1 MKLRKLVL
9 AALFAALACGA
20 TMVIQVPSPI
30 GGYLNLGDC
39 IVLLAGWLLGPAY
52 GAAAAGLG
60 SALADLTLGYTS
72 YIPGT
77 FVIKALM
84 AVVAYYA
91 AKAVPGKTVVKSV
104 VSGVLAE
111 VVMVG
116 GYFCFEATILGNGLG
131 AAVGIASNL
140 MQALAGIVCA
150 VLIKLIL
157 DKKNL
162 WKW

>member
-1 MKLRKLVL
+1 MKVKKLVL
-9 AALFAALACGA
+9 AALFAALAYCA
-20 TMVIQVPSPI
+20 TLIIHIPSPI

-104 VSGVLAE
+104 ISGVLAE
-111 VVMVG
+111 FVMVG

>member
-1 MKLRKLVL
+1 MKVKKLVL
-9 AALFAALACGA
+9 AALFAALAYCA
-20 TMVIQVPSPI
+20 TLIIHIPSPI

-39 IVLLAGWLLGPAY
+39 IVLLAGWLRGPAY

-104 VSGVLAE
+104 ISGVLAE

>member
-1 MKLRKLVL
+1 MKVKKLVL
-9 AALFAALACGA
+9 AALFAALAYCA
-20 TMVIQVPSPI
+20 TLIIHIQSPI
-30 GGYLNLGDC
+30 GGYLTLGDC

-104 VSGVLAE
+104 ISGVLAE

>member
-1 MKLRKLVL
+1 MKVKKLVL
-9 AALFAALACGA
+9 AALFAALAYCA
-20 TMVIQVPSPI
+20 TLIIHIPSPI
-30 GGYLNLGDC
+30 VGYLNLGDC

>member
-1 MKLRKLVL
+1 MKVKKLVL
-9 AALFAALACGA
+9 AALFAALAYCA
-20 TMVIQVPSPI
+20 TLIIHIPSPI

-104 VSGVLAE
+104 ISGVLAE

>member
-1 MKLRKLVL
+1 MKVKKLVL
-9 AALFAALACGA
+9 AALFAALAYCA
-20 TMVIQVPSPI
+20 TLIIHIPSPI

-140 MQALAGIVCA
+140 MQALTGIVCA

>member
-1 MKLRKLVL
+1 MKVKKLVL
-9 AALFAALACGA
+9 AALFAALAYCA
-20 TMVIQVPSPI
+20 TLIIHIPSPI

-104 VSGVLAE
+104 ISGVLAE

-116 GYFCFEATILGNGLG
+116 GYFCFEAMILGNGLG

>member
-1 MKLRKLVL
+1 M
-9 AALFAALACGA
+9 
-20 TMVIQVPSPI
+20 
-30 GGYLNLGDC
+30 
-39 IVLLAGWLLGPAY
+39 LLAGWLLGPAY

-104 VSGVLAE
+104 ISGVLAE

>member
-1 MKLRKLVL
+1 MKVKKLVL
-9 AALFAALACGA
+9 AALFAALAYCA
-20 TMVIQVPSPI
+20 TLIIHIPSPI

-91 AKAVPGKTVVKSV
+91 AKAVPGKSVVKSV

>member
-1 MKLRKLVL
+1 MKVKKLVL
-9 AALFAALACGA
+9 AALFAALAYCA
-20 TMVIQVPSPI
+20 TLIIHIPSPI

-77 FVIKALM
+77 LVIKALM

-91 AKAVPGKTVVKSV
+91 AKAVPGKSVVKSV

>member
-1 MKLRKLVL
+1 
-9 AALFAALACGA
+9 
-20 TMVIQVPSPI
+20 
-30 GGYLNLGDC
+30 
-39 IVLLAGWLLGPAY
+39 
-52 GAAAAGLG
+52 
-60 SALADLTLGYTS
+60 
-72 YIPGT
+72 
-77 FVIKALM
+77 M

>member
-1 MKLRKLVL
+1 MKVKKLVL
-9 AALFAALACGA
+9 AALFAALAYCA
-20 TMVIQVPSPI
+20 TLIIHIPSPI

-52 GAAAAGLG
+52 GAAVAGLG

-104 VSGVLAE
+104 ISGVLAE

>member
-1 MKLRKLVL
+1 MKVKKLVL
-9 AALFAALACGA
+9 AALFAALAYCA
-20 TMVIQVPSPI
+20 TLIIHIPSPI
-30 GGYLNLGDC
+30 GGYINLGDC

>member
-1 MKLRKLVL
+1 MKVKKLVL
-9 AALFAALACGA
+9 AALFAALAYCA
-20 TMVIQVPSPI
+20 TLIIHIPSPI

-91 AKAVPGKTVVKSV
+91 AKAVPGKSVVKSV

-162 WKW
+162 RKW

>member
-1 MKLRKLVL
+1 MKVKKLVL
-9 AALFAALACGA
+9 AALFAALAYCA
-20 TMVIQVPSPI
+20 TLIIHIPSPI

-150 VLIKLIL
+150 ALIKLIL

>member
-1 MKLRKLVL
+1 MKVKKLVL
-9 AALFAALACGA
+9 GALFAALAYCA
-20 TMVIQVPSPI
+20 TLIIHIPSPI

-104 VSGVLAE
+104 ISGVLAE

>member
-1 MKLRKLVL
+1 MKVKKLVL
-9 AALFAALACGA
+9 AALFAALAYCA
-20 TMVIQVPSPI
+20 TLIIHIPSPI
-30 GGYLNLGDC
+30 GSYLNLGDC

>member
-1 MKLRKLVL
+1 MKVKKLVL
-9 AALFAALACGA
+9 AALFAALAYCA
-20 TMVIQVPSPI
+20 TLVIHIPSPI

-52 GAAAAGLG
+52 GAVAAGLG
-60 SALADLTLGYTS
+60 PALADLTLGYMV
-72 YIPGT
+72 YVPGT

-84 AVVAYYA
+84 AIVAYFA
-91 AKAVPGKTVVKSV
+91 AKAIPGKPVVKSV

-111 VVMVG
+111 AVMVG
-116 GYFCFEATILGNGLG
+116 GYFCFEATFLRLGLG
-131 AAVGIASNL
+131 AAAGVVSNL
-140 MQALAGIVCA
+140 MQALAGIICA
-150 VLIKLIL
+150 VLVKLIL

>member
-1 MKLRKLVL
+1 MKVKKLVL
-9 AALFAALACGA
+9 AALFAALAYCA
-20 TMVIQVPSPI
+20 TLIIHIPSPI

-116 GYFCFEATILGNGLG
+116 GYFCFEATILGTGLG

>member
-1 MKLRKLVL
+1 MKVKKLVL
-9 AALFAALACGA
+9 AALFAALAYCA
-20 TMVIQVPSPI
+20 TLIIHIPSPI

-60 SALADLTLGYTS
+60 SALADLTLGYTI

>member
-1 MKLRKLVL
+1 MKVKKLVL
-9 AALFAALACGA
+9 AALFAALAYCA
-20 TMVIQVPSPI
+20 TLIIHIPSPI

-91 AKAVPGKTVVKSV
+91 AKAVPGKSVVKSV

-111 VVMVG
+111 VVMVA

>member
-1 MKLRKLVL
+1 MKVKKLVL
-9 AALFAALACGA
+9 AALFAALAYCA
-20 TMVIQVPSPI
+20 SLIIHIPSPI

-104 VSGVLAE
+104 ISGVLAE

>member
-1 MKLRKLVL
+1 MKVKKLVL
-9 AALFAALACGA
+9 AALFSALAYCA
-20 TMVIQVPSPI
+20 TLIIHIPSPI

>member
-1 MKLRKLVL
+1 MKVKKLVL
-9 AALFAALACGA
+9 AALFAALAYCA
-20 TMVIQVPSPI
+20 TLIIHIPSPI

-91 AKAVPGKTVVKSV
+91 AKAVPGKTVVKPV

>member
-1 MKLRKLVL
+1 MKVKKLVL
-9 AALFAALACGA
+9 AALFAALAYCA
-20 TMVIQVPSPI
+20 TLIIHIPSPI

-116 GYFCFEATILGNGLG
+116 GYFCFEAVILGYGLG
-131 AAVGIASNL
+131 AVAGVASNL

>member
-1 MKLRKLVL
+1 MKVKKLVL
-9 AALFAALACGA
+9 AALFAALAYCA
-20 TMVIQVPSPI
+20 TLIIHIPSPI

-60 SALADLTLGYTS
+60 SALADLTLGYTG

>member
-1 MKLRKLVL
+1 MKVKKLVL
-9 AALFAALACGA
+9 AALFAALAYCA
-20 TMVIQVPSPI
+20 TLIIHIPSPI

-39 IVLLAGWLLGPAY
+39 IVLLARWLLGPAY

-91 AKAVPGKTVVKSV
+91 AKAVPGKIVVKSV

>member
-1 MKLRKLVL
+1 MKVKKLVL
-9 AALFAALACGA
+9 AALLAALAYCA
-20 TMVIQVPSPI
+20 TLIIHIPSPI

-60 SALADLTLGYTS
+60 SALADLTLGYTI

>member
-1 MKLRKLVL
+1 MKVKKLVL
-9 AALFAALACGA
+9 AALFAALAYCA
-20 TMVIQVPSPI
+20 TLIIHIPSPI

-91 AKAVPGKTVVKSV
+91 AKAVSGKTVVKSV
-104 VSGVLAE
+104 ISGVLAE

>member
-1 MKLRKLVL
+1 MKVKKLVL
-9 AALFAALACGA
+9 AALFAALAYCA
-20 TMVIQVPSPI
+20 TLIIHIPSPI

-60 SALADLTLGYTS
+60 PALADLTLGYTS

>member
-1 MKLRKLVL
+1 MKVKKLVL
-9 AALFAALACGA
+9 AALFAALAYCA
-20 TMVIQVPSPI
+20 TLIIHIPSPI